1 MKLLNMSMNVLI
13 GMIIINVF
21 TIDKHKKHIQLKLK
35 FVKNLNL
42 EIKNY
47 GIYVKY

>member
-1 MKLLNMSMNVLI
+1 MMSLNMLMNVLI

-21 TIDKHKKHIQLKLK
+21 IIDKLKKHIQLKLNYLT
-35 FVKNLNL
+35 NLNL

-47 GIYVKY
+47 GIYVKF